1 MALSHASP
9 GEIIDVRPYGANL
22 AGAKTTTLF
31 KTERMEAVRVVMAA
45 GKEIASH
52 KAPSE
57 ITVQCLEGVIEF
69 VAMGKKQSLRA
80 GELIYLAAGE
90 PHAVKCI
97 EDASF
102 LLTILLES

>member
-57 ITVQCLEGVIEF
+57 ITVQCLEGAIEF
-69 VAMGKKQSLRA
+69 AAMGQKQALRA
-80 GELIYLAAGE
+80 GDLIYLAAGE
-90 PHAVKCI
+90 PHAVKCV

-102 LLTILLES
+102 LLTILLDS